1 MTDTPTTL
9 ERAYRVRLRLKP
21 EQVRTLSR
29 LLGAKRFVWN
39 WALRR
44 KDEAW
49 RADGTKLNATALS
62 REFTELRKQPD
73 TAWLGTL
80 PREPFS
86 QVLRD
91 FDRAW
96 DNFFA
101 GRAKRPRRKKRGTV
115 DAVRFKLDQRR
126 LDPAVAK
133 QHGRKLVA
141 PIVDRDRGVVRLD
154 GIGQVRFRV
163 TERMTGRLRS
173 VTVRRDSAGRW
184 FATFT
189 ADGVAKPEATSTAR
203 SAVGVDLGLKDTAA
217 LSAGAVVAAPKHLK
231 AKLAR
236 LRRYQRSYSRQRDE
250 AARRQG
256 LDPSKPLPK
265 GARLA
270 ESNRMRRRRQQIGR
284 LHAGVA
290 DARRDHQHQLTARIV
305 ATAEVIAIE
314 DLAVKAMARGMGRRA
329 FRRSVADAGLGE
341 IRRQL
346 TYKTAWHGRQLVVVD
361 RFYPSSKT
369 CSGCGVVKSD
379 LTLKERHWT
388 CGACGAAHHRDHN
401 AAVNIEREG
410 LRLLQDPST
419 ARSVVEVQ
427 PRGDAPS
434 APIPAG
440 IDARGEGACAVGKSS
455 PAGQPTSTNRELVY
469 RATKPRP
476 TRRAGKE
483 PARRVTG

>member
-1 MTDTPTTL
+1 M
-9 ERAYRVRLRLKP
+9 
-21 EQVRTLSR
+21 LSR
-29 LLGAKRFVWN
+29 LLGAKRFAWN

-49 RADGTKLNATALS
+49 RADGTKLNAVALS
-62 REFTELRKQPD
+62 REFTVLRQQPE
-73 TAWLGTL
+73 TAWLATL
-80 PREPFS
+80 PREPFN

-96 DNFFA
+96 KNFFA
-101 GRAKRPRRKKRGTV
+101 GRAKRPRKKKRGSV
-115 DAVRFKLDQRR
+115 DAVRFTLDQRR
-126 LDPAVAK
+126 S
-133 QHGRKLVA
+133 Q
-141 PIVDRDRGVVRLD
+141 VDRERGLVQLD
-154 GIGQVRFRV
+154 GIGKVRFRV
-163 TERMTGRLRS
+163 TEPLQGRLRS

-189 ADGVAKPEATSTAR
+189 ADRVERPETTLAAR
-203 SAVGVDLGLKDTAA
+203 SAVGVDLGLKDTAV
-217 LSAGAVVAAPKHLK
+217 LSTGEIVAAPKHLK
-231 AKLAR
+231 AKLAK
-236 LRRYQRSYSRQRDE
+236 LRRYQRGYSRQRDA

-265 GARLA
+265 GTRIA
-270 ESNRMRRRRQQIGR
+270 ESKRMRKRRLQLGS

-305 ATAEVIAIE
+305 AMAEVIAIE
-314 DLAVKAMARGMGRRA
+314 DLAVKGMARGMGRRA
-329 FRRSVADAGLGE
+329 FRRSVSDAGLGE

-346 TYKTAWHGRQLVVVD
+346 TYKSAWHGRQLVVVD

-369 CSGCGVVKSD
+369 CSGCGQINAD
-379 LTLKERHWT
+379 QTLKERTWS
-388 CGACGAAHHRDHN
+388 CGACGATHHRDHN
-401 AAVNIEREG
+401 AAINLEREG
-410 LRLLQDPST
+410 LRLLAEAPST
-419 ARSVVEVQ
+419 PRS
-427 PRGDAPS
+427 G
-434 APIPAG
+434 G
-440 IDARGEGACAVGKSS
+440 IHARGEDACAAGKSS